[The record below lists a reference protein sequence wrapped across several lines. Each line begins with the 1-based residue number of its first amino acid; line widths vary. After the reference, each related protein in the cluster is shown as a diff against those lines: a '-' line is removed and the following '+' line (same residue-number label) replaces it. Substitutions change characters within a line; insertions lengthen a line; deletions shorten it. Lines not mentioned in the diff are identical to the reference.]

1 MFYVS
6 WRAALPWMC
15 IICLLFMMASTLDVT
30 VQRQRLVAVQHDF
43 QHMLHTTVHAQHTT
57 MASYLT
63 TNYSMVFYRAGKQ
76 ESWEGLQPAAA
87 SELSALLAKI
97 SAIASSVGMSGEDSR
112 GGGAQGS
119 HGRRRLPL
127 GHIRA
132 ILSRAQAN
140 TWVSMQGVGVVAV
153 QAPRHAGQVT
163 YGSCIMLAAS
173 CYIR

>member
-1 MFYVS
+1 V
-6 WRAALPWMC
+6 L
-15 IICLLFMMASTLDVT
+15 CL
-30 VQRQRLVAVQHDF
+30 
-43 QHMLHTTVHAQHTT
+43 
-57 MASYLT
+57 
-63 TNYSMVFYRAGKQ
+63 AGKH

-140 TWVSMQGVGVVAV
+140 TWVSMHGVGMVLWRLLACWPRSAYDSCTVQVVQMGGERAAV
-153 QAPRHAGQVT
+153 PTVVLLQFCADRHMHANNQADLALPTARRV
-163 YGSCIMLAAS
+163 GSLTEACMFVRRAVCRRCGHCMAWHLQF
-173 CYIR
+173 

>member
-1 MFYVS
+1 MYFREDAQRSDDVYVL
-6 WRAALPWMC
+6 RDTTANMC
-15 IICLLFMMASTLDVT
+15 CTQLSMHSTQLLNRHVDKLNPVMLELNST
-30 VQRQRLVAVQHDF
+30 
-43 QHMLHTTVHAQHTT
+43 TTCIVL
-57 MASYLT
+57 SP
-63 TNYSMVFYRAGKQ
+63 AGKQ

-140 TWVSMQGVGVVAV
+140 TWVSMQGAGQGAV
-153 QAPRHAGQVT
+153 QAPV
-163 YGSCIMLAAS
+163 MLAKVS
-173 CYIR
+173 L